1 MTGTGKPI
9 LRIENLTVDFLSEGD
24 PVRAVDDVSFHV
36 CPGETLVILGES
48 GSGKSVSTGTAMGL
62 IDCPPGDIVSGSL
75 VFDGIDLSNLDEEE
89 RRALNGRRIA
99 MIFQDPLAYLN
110 PVYTVGRQIA
120 EVFES
125 HSEHG
130 RGSVRDKVVQ
140 LMQRVGIPE
149 PEKRIDHYPHQFS
162 GGQRQRVMIAMAIAL
177 KPDILIA
184 DEPTTALDVSVQA
197 QILDLLRDLQRETGM
212 AMIMITHDLEVA
224 AAMADRIIVMNGG
237 KVVESGNAEEV
248 FTSPGHAYTR
258 RLMAAVPQ
266 RDPGRQR
273 APTAVKG
280 DVLLQVENLS
290 KHYMLTSG
298 LFMPKREF
306 RAVDD
311 VSFVLRRGQTV
322 GIVGESGSGKS
333 SIARML
339 LRLNDPTSGRAL
351 FAGEDI
357 FQLEGKALNG
367 FRRRVQMVFQDPFG
381 SMNPRMNVR
390 AIICE
395 PLVIHPDIL
404 PRSRWNDRVVELL
417 QLVGLKAEHADRHP
431 HQFSGGQRQRIAIAR
446 ALASDPELI
455 VCDEA
460 VSALDV
466 SIQMQV
472 IELLSELKQRLGLS
486 YLFITHDLPIVRE
499 FADRVIV
506 MQQGKVVEEDDTEDL
521 FASPRHPYTQALLS
535 AVPKPRWMADRS
547 ASEVTG
553 TSR

>member
-1 MTGTGKPI
+1 M
-9 LRIENLTVDFLSEGD
+9 
-24 PVRAVDDVSFHV
+24 
-36 CPGETLVILGES
+36 
-48 GSGKSVSTGTAMGL
+48 
-62 IDCPPGDIVSGSL
+62 
-75 VFDGIDLSNLDEEE
+75 FDGINLSNLDEEE

-273 APTAVKG
+273 VSTAVKG

-395 PLVIHPDIL
+395 PLVIHP
-404 PRSRWNDRVVELL
+404 
-417 QLVGLKAEHADRHP
+417 GHP
-431 HQFSGGQRQRIAIAR
+431 AAF
-446 ALASDPELI
+446 ALE
-455 VCDEA
+455 
-460 VSALDV
+460 
-466 SIQMQV
+466 
-472 IELLSELKQRLGLS
+472 
-486 YLFITHDLPIVRE
+486 
-499 FADRVIV
+499 
-506 MQQGKVVEEDDTEDL
+506 
-521 FASPRHPYTQALLS
+521 
-535 AVPKPRWMADRS
+535 
-547 ASEVTG
+547 
-553 TSR
+553 

>member
-1 MTGTGKPI
+1 MTGTDTSI
-9 LRIENLTVDFLSEGD
+9 LRIDNLTVDFLSEGD
-24 PVRAVDDVSFHV
+24 PVRAVDGVSFHV

-48 GSGKSVSTGTAMGL
+48 GSGKSVSTGTVMGL

-75 VFDGIDLSNLDEEE
+75 VFDGIDLSRLDEEG

-125 HSEHG
+125 HDEG
-130 RGSVRDKVVQ
+130 GTGAVCDKVVQ

-197 QILDLLRDLQRETGM
+197 QILELLCDLQRETGM
-212 AMIMITHDLEVA
+212 ALIMITHDLEVA

-237 KVVESGNAEEV
+237 KVVETGKAEDV
-248 FTSPGHAYTR
+248 FTNPTHAYTR
-258 RLMAAVPQ
+258 RLMAAVPHGGSGE
-266 RDPGRQR
+266 RRSRPM
-273 APTAVKG
+273 AEG
-280 DVLLQVENLS
+280 DVLLRVDNLS

-298 LFMPKREF
+298 FFSPKREF

-311 VSFVLRRGQTV
+311 VSFVLRRGETL

-351 FAGEDI
+351 FAGEDV
-357 FQLEGKALNG
+357 FELEGKALNG

-390 AIICE
+390 TIISE
-395 PLVIHPDIL
+395 PLVIHRDIM
-404 PRSRWNDRVVELL
+404 PRARWNDRVVELL
-417 QLVGLKAEHADRHP
+417 ELVGLKAEHADRHP

-472 IELLSELKQRLGLS
+472 IELLSELRQRLGLS

-499 FADRVIV
+499 FADRVLV
-506 MQQGKVVEEDDTEDL
+506 MQNGRVVEQNETEAL
-521 FASPRHPYTQALLS
+521 FASPRHAYTQTLLG
-535 AVPKPRWMADRS
+535 AVPKPKWMA
-547 ASEVTG
+547 AGQVHG
-553 TSR
+553 NA